1 MNVKPKTNRNDL
13 NLIRQIGLNAL
24 AREPGACGMVSFLRQ
39 FETGYGDYTKE
50 RRQTLA
56 DISIDEIVS
65 NIKKK
70 KICTR

>member
-1 MNVKPKTNRNDL
+1 MKHTINRNDL

-56 DISIDEIVS
+56 DVSIDEIV
-65 NIKKK
+65 NDINKK
-70 KICTR
+70 